1 MLWIIAT
8 GKEMVGVRKYMLNS
22 SDDNYKMVSFQQL
35 TYLTG
40 IGELSSKV
48 NTIFLYNGDKVCYYA

>member
-1 MLWIIAT
+1 MSKGKT
-8 GKEMVGVRKYMLNS
+8 GPVMVGVRKYMLNR

-48 NTIFLYNGDKVCYYA
+48 NTIFLYNGNIEGLYA